1 MMVYKANCNADV
13 NTSAHTRSKRVEIYP
28 PRLLDGCQS
37 YQIKILGWENVWLI
51 SQIIQKY
58 EYTGF
63 TLNIT
68 NVFSRPEKYC
78 QRPSQKHNSIMIFV
92 IIFFCLLSW

>member
-63 TLNIT
+63 TFNIT
-68 NVFSRPEKYC
+68 NVLSRPKNIV
-78 QRPSQKHNSIMIFV
+78 KDLH
-92 IIFFCLLSW
+92 